1 MCIVVLLGALLL
13 LGACTT
19 ERLAA
24 TAQAY
29 QRNQC
34 NRLPDKADYDRCVR
48 DASVPPV
55 SEAR

>member
-1 MCIVVLLGALLL
+1 MARIALAALLCVL
-13 LGACTT
+13 MAACTP
-19 ERLAA
+19 ESR
-24 TAQAY
+24 
-29 QRNQC
+29 